1 MQESLAKLAREV
13 DDFLMGTSKVHKA
26 LVNVTAA
33 LDAAGIDF
41 ALMGGLALGEHGHV
55 RLTVDVDILITA
67 DGLRHFKATYLGR
80 GFVEKFPGSRGVR
93 DTETGVSID
102 FVVAGH
108 YPGDGNP
115 KPVRFPVPT
124 VFEKGQ
130 KAIRLVDLRSLVE
143 LKLASGQS
151 AAHRIQDLADV
162 VALIRA
168 NGLAQDF
175 ASQLDASVRDK
186 YIELWR
192 AAQVRDQ
199 D

>member
-1 MQESLAKLAREV
+1 
-13 DDFLMGTSKVHKA
+13 
-26 LVNVTAA
+26 
-33 LDAAGIDF
+33 
-41 ALMGGLALGEHGHV
+41 
-55 RLTVDVDILITA
+55 
-67 DGLRHFKATYLGR
+67 
-80 GFVEKFPGSRGVR
+80 
-93 DTETGVSID
+93 
-102 FVVAGH
+102 
-108 YPGDGNP
+108 
-115 KPVRFPVPT
+115 VPT
-124 VFEKGQ
+124 AFEKGP

-175 ASQLDASVRDK
+175 ASQLDASVHDK
-186 YIELWR
+186 YFELWR